1 MEVLL
6 PTSCDV
12 QKFVMAWVAAAG
24 DAAGQSTKIAI
35 ELEALESQGE
45 LCRLIQESMTG
56 IAQARKSLAALG
68 QNPAADDVASILR
81 TAP

>member
-1 MEVLL
+1 
-6 PTSCDV
+6 
-12 QKFVMAWVAAAG
+12 MAWVAAAG
-24 DAAGQSTKIAI
+24 DAAGQSTKITI

-45 LCRLIQESMTG
+45 LCRLIQESMNG

-81 TAP
+81 TAPRMNIVTMSPS